1 MPVSVRKF
9 LGGKVQTLRA
19 AFVQRSNDWW
29 LSEFPMIP
37 TSKRATVTKVIK
49 LSDLRRFGSNPGALT
64 SRTYIPAHFRKGRP
78 LVVVLHGSMQ
88 TAEDYNRG
96 TGWSALADLHS
107 FALLFPEQTRSNNAI
122 RGFNW
127 FELDDNRRGA
137 GEPLSIRQMI
147 QRVVADHEIDCDRI
161 FITGLSSGGAMTSV
175 MLATYPDIF
184 AGGAIIAGLPYSGAS
199 SLLQALY
206 NMKGFW
212 ASDQQLDALVRGAS
226 KNVDEWPT
234 ISVWHGSDDRTVD
247 PSNAD
252 ATVRQW
258 QSLHCVEGTPTRTEI
273 VDGHAR
279 RVWCDADG
287 REVIE
292 EYRITK
298 MGHGAPLRTGGAE
311 GYGASGDHML
321 EVGICSTKHIACFWG
336 LIDQKNQSKKDVC
349 TEVLQRARML
359 SHGRA
364 WRRVGSIG

>member
-1 MPVSVRKF
+1 
-9 LGGKVQTLRA
+9 
-19 AFVQRSNDWW
+19 
-29 LSEFPMIP
+29 
-37 TSKRATVTKVIK
+37 
-49 LSDLRRFGSNPGALT
+49 
-64 SRTYIPAHFRKGRP
+64 
-78 LVVVLHGSMQ
+78 
-88 TAEDYNRG
+88 
-96 TGWSALADLHS
+96 
-107 FALLFPEQTRSNNAI
+107 
-122 RGFNW
+122 
-127 FELDDNRRGA
+127 
-137 GEPLSIRQMI
+137 
-147 QRVVADHEIDCDRI
+147 
-161 FITGLSSGGAMTSV
+161 MTSV

-258 QSLHCVEGTPTRTEI
+258 QPLHCVEGTPTRTEI

-279 RVWCDADG
+279 RVWCDAGG

-311 GYGASGDHML
+311 GYGAPGDHML
-321 EVGICSTKHIACFWG
+321 EVAICSTNTLRGFWG
-336 LIDQKNQSKKDVC
+336 LIDQKKSVEEKCVLGGVAACADVVPCASVATRWFDRMKVYRIVALIASSWQPKKDQNC
-349 TEVLQRARML
+349 PGEKL
-359 SHGRA
+359 SRLMPALLALRSLG
-364 WRRVGSIG
+364 VGSVR